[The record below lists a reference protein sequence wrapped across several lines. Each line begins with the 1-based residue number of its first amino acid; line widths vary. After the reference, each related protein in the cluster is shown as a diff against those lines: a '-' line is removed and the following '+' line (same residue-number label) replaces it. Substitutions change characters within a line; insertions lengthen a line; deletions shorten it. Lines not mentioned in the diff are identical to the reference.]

1 MSLETRII
9 EVLVER
15 GRLKPDDVRRA
26 EALRSSADD
35 TPLLPLL
42 ERLGVLS
49 EQDHAKAASEV
60 MVLPLVDVA
69 EAPEAPPEE
78 LVDAALVSPRF
89 LRQFQL
95 VPVGE
100 HEGAMEVWAAD
111 PWHAP
116 SIDALALALEMP
128 LALKVAPRSG
138 LTALLARWYPEAQP
152 ANDEDAAEAGADL
165 DDVEHLKDL
174 ASEAPVIRIVNQILQ
189 RAVELRASDIHL
201 EPFEREMALRYRI
214 DGVLQ
219 EGDPLPLSMAPAVMS
234 RFKILARLNIAER
247 RLPQDG
253 RIQLRVQGRELDLRV
268 STVPTTHGESL
279 VLRLLDRENVTLD
292 LTDLGYTDAQRERLQ
307 QALAQPHGIVL
318 VTGPTGSGKTTT
330 LYAALAQL
338 NQPGVK
344 IITVEDP
351 VEYRMDGVN
360 QIQVKP
366 QIGLDFASALRA
378 IVRQDP
384 DIILVGEM
392 RDIETARTAI
402 QSALT
407 GHLVLSTLHTNS
419 AAGGLTRLRDMGIE
433 NYLVTSTVNALLAQR
448 LVRRLEPTH
457 AARYLASADEIERFN
472 LRHFQPEGD
481 IHLWRPVPSSVS
493 ASGYVGRVAIVELL
507 LMSDG
512 LRHAVMQDATLGQ
525 LEAIAREEG
534 HTSMADDGIRKALAG
549 LTTLDEVLRVTKL
562 G

>member
-1 MSLETRII
+1 MSHETRII
-9 EVLVER
+9 DTLLER
-15 GRLKPDDVRRA
+15 GRLKPDDIRRA
-26 EALRSSADD
+26 ESLRGD
-35 TPLLPLL
+35 TDAVPLLPLL
-42 ERLGVLS
+42 ERLGVLA
-49 EQDHAKAASEV
+49 EADHARAAAEA
-60 MVLPLVDVA
+60 MDLPLA
-69 EAPEAPPEE
+69 EAADAPEAPP
-78 LVDAALVSPRF
+78 DTADVSPRF

-95 VPVGE
+95 IPVAE
-100 HEGAMEVWAAD
+100 VDEAMEVWTAD
-111 PWHAP
+111 PWLAP
-116 SIDALALALEMP
+116 PLDALALALGRP
-128 LALKVAPRSG
+128 LALKVAPRAAI
-138 LTALLARWYPEAQP
+138 TALLSKWYPEAE
-152 ANDEDAAEAGADL
+152 AARDDETADAGADL

-174 ASEAPVIRIVNQILQ
+174 ASEAPVIRIVNQVLQ

-201 EPFEREMALRYRI
+201 EPFEREMKLRYRV

-219 EGDPLPLSMAPAVMS
+219 EADAPPLAMAPAVMS

-268 STVPTTHGESL
+268 STVPTTHGESV
-279 VLRLLDRENVTLD
+279 VLRLLDRENVSLD
-292 LTDLGYTDAQRERLQ
+292 LGALGYTDAQRARLRE
-307 QALAQPHGIVL
+307 ALAQPHGIVL

-338 NQPGVK
+338 NESGVK

-351 VEYRMDGVN
+351 VEYRMDGIN

-419 AAGGLTRLRDMGIE
+419 ACGGLTRLRDMGIE

-457 AARYLASADEIERFN
+457 AERYLASEEEIARFG
-472 LRHFQPEGD
+472 LRRFQPEGD
-481 IHLWRPVPSSVS
+481 IHLWRPTPSALS
-493 ASGYVGRVAIVELL
+493 ASGYLGRLAIVELV
-507 LMSDG
+507 LMSDA
-512 LRHAVMQDATLGQ
+512 LRNAVMQDATVGQ
-525 LEAIAREEG
+525 LEAIAASEG
-534 HTSMADDGIRKALAG
+534 NIRMADDGIRKALAG
-549 LTTLDEVLRVTKL
+549 QTTLEEVLRVTQL